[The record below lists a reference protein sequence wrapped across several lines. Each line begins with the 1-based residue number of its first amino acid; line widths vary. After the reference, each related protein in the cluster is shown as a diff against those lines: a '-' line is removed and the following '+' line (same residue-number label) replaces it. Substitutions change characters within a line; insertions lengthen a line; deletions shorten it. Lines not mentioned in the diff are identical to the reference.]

1 MVMVHLLSLAII
13 LRQEERPMV
22 VTAVMEAAL

>member
-1 MVMVHLLSLAII
+1 MVMVHLLSPAII

-22 VTAVMEAAL
+22 VTVVMEATL